1 MAGQTMATQA
11 VAPGTATPSSPAAAG
26 LTAEGAAGAAVPAAG
41 ERARPQLELV
51 HPAQRAEAPA
61 PEVRGGVAPAEAV
74 LPAPAG
80 ELPGVSKGVGEIR
93 PAAPAVTR
101 EAVEQRPST
110 GAAERAA
117 AQQAMQTSGLPATG
131 QPPGIASAPTKPP
144 PAAPVP
150 LPPPPGVTPEPGSRR
165 RRRRPEGEAPPEGE
179 RRPSETPAPG
189 GERPPEGRRLPER
202 PGAVPVPLEKGGPAK
217 PEQAALAEVAGEKAA
232 APLEAATPAV
242 RAGGEATGPAG
253 GGGGVPAAGGGA
265 EPATEGGSE
274 DTAAQDEVEARM
286 TAANPQAAEE
296 EAEAEAEASP
306 EEAQA
311 EAPEPAPAAESTPPE
326 TTGEAGISRETVA
339 SAAAAEEA
347 EGEGV
352 APAAE
357 AEQTTVAEAQ
367 RETDPE
373 ALQRIEDAGAARAE
387 QADTQRSAEAIAEE
401 HAEERVEQ
409 QAETGETA
417 AGGGEA
423 GLTPAER
430 DAGMSALAESAGGG
444 GGAEAAAGG
453 GGGGGGGE
461 AVPEPEAAPDTAG
474 IDPASGL
481 GAAASLQPVQAAQA
495 LDGVSASVDRTTQE
509 EAAAL
514 QAQIPQVEVGGD
526 GGESALQTLPRAPA
540 PRRPAQAEPG
550 VARPTPEPEP
560 LPEAPPAPTAALPTP
575 SVRSTE
581 EGTVSREDAARV
593 AGSIRDI
600 PTEDPGL
607 DVPAGAPPKLELAG
621 DADPTQMGDQQAE
634 LDRTIAEQRVQGAAD
649 VAAPAGEDRVRV
661 TRPRE
666 VLRVGTVT
674 PPGAAGGGGVGEA
687 AATEKEIGII
697 AEEQQ
702 GDEVRAAVA
711 KAQGDMA
718 AKRVEHRR
726 AVVEEKA
733 KTEQDL
739 ANLREENV
747 AQQQAAKADV
757 RADVAQAR
765 ADWSEAQRAE
775 VGSANE
781 KALREIAQGNEKIRK
796 EETQANEEAAR
807 HIDEGEQRAAE
818 EKEKAEREAAQ
829 KKREAEAQAEA
840 EDDGIFGWIA
850 SKVSSFFDAL
860 KEGITAIF
868 DAAKKLVR
876 AAIEAA
882 KKLAVAVIEKARQA
896 IVGLIR
902 AVGAALIAIGDV
914 LLAAFPALREKWR
927 GYIER
932 RVKAAEDTVNAI
944 ADRLKKGVTKL
955 LDALGKA
962 FDFLLDAFKKGM
974 LAVLDAAKAVVVGAI
989 NIAKK
994 VAQAIG
1000 TFLQLVAD
1008 VASGPIRWLSNLGS
1022 AVVDGIK
1029 NHLWKAFQAAVKE
1042 WFNSKLEELLGIG
1055 TAIWNVLK
1063 QGGITLKEVGQ
1074 MAFDALKAAI
1084 PRALIE
1090 LLIEKLVAMLVPA
1103 AGAVM
1108 AVIEGLQAAW
1118 GAIKRIIAA
1127 LGKFVAFLKA
1137 VKGGGAG
1144 PQFAE
1149 MLAAAAIVVID
1160 FVANWLVRKLRGP
1173 ASKVGSKVKAIAQKI
1188 LAKIK
1193 AGAKKVGKALK
1204 KAGSR
1209 VRGAFK
1215 KGRKKFSDWRARR
1228 KARKEAKKG
1237 KADAAKK
1244 KQDKEAA
1251 KRKKLERAVNALRPK
1266 VKALLGK
1273 GISRL
1278 ALRLKL
1284 GWWRTTHRLSK
1295 LQLQGARIIAAVNPE
1310 DTLTEAEELEL
1321 GSVLEPIIQKAEA
1334 DFLEQ
1339 LAKAQAGGA
1348 PGEAAA
1354 ATPFEKRVATM
1365 REIHEVMEQ
1374 PEQLTWKLRQLGRA
1388 KALVAWMRAQAGGAM
1403 QFLRF
1408 FKRAQQRYWDVN
1420 LNTVIVQ
1427 MGGGGGTYEDIA
1439 KKEPTLGFSGKTE
1452 TLLAL
1457 EGARSPGMTTTFAVS
1472 QATALAE
1479 TAAGVKSG
1487 EQAVQEVL
1495 VERNPMAPQKSS
1507 VAATAEFGDAAVLEG
1522 RGPKELA
1529 TIEAAGAERKRRIVR
1544 VFQHLRQ
1551 VLKSKRDILGEK
1563 SALAKVAEAFD
1574 RWFRANRPGA
1584 SASAD
1589 EVEAAADNLTKKLVL
1604 FLKSFTG

>member
-1 MAGQTMATQA
+1 MATQA

-179 RRPSETPAPG
+179 RRPFETPAPG

-474 IDPASGL
+474 VDPASGL

-509 EAAAL
+509 EAASL

-540 PRRPAQAEPG
+540 PRRPAQAERG

-607 DVPAGAPPKLELAG
+607 DVPAGPPPKLELAG

-634 LDRTIAEQRVQGAAD
+634 LDRTIAAQRVQGAAD

-674 PPGAAGGGGVGEA
+674 PPGAAGGGGFVEA

-718 AKRVEHRR
+718 AKRAEHRR

-781 KALREIAQGNEKIRK
+781 KARREIAQGNEKIRK

-807 HIDEGEQRAAE
+807 HIDEGERRAAE
-818 EKEKAEREAAQ
+818 EKEKAERDAEQ
-829 KKREAEAQAEA
+829 KKREAEAQAEE

-1118 GAIKRIIAA
+1118 GAVKRIIAA

-1209 VRGAFK
+1209 VRGALT

-1237 KADAAKK
+1237 KDPKADATRRRKEKEEAKK
-1244 KQDKEAA
+1244 KRLEERI
-1251 KRKKLERAVNALRPK
+1251 KRARTELPSKIGAVLQRGATGVLLRA
-1266 VKALLGK
+1266 
-1273 GISRL
+1273 RL
-1278 ALRLKL
+1278 AIWRLRY
-1284 GWWRTTHRLSK
+1284 RLTGLSVEQIAPGRFK
-1295 LQLQGARIIAAVNPE
+1295 IVARVNPE
-1310 DTLTEAEELEL
+1310 ADVFEGVNLTGTELLKFIREVCRDIRKDPRFQLATRETRATRGRERGGSKEVISHEVTSPLGMVGVSQNMKHRGLWSREILRFKSGTELLRRQGWGTVKNKIVQLLQRKKALRYLSTTDRTESLASLLDQSSIRSAEDFRRFMQGIGDRVPGIDSSVTEELW
-1321 GSVLEPIIQKAEA
+1321 GVLAQEA
-1334 DFLEQ
+1334 LRSEAG
-1339 LAKAQAGGA
+1339 LAQAAFVGQ
-1348 PGEAAA
+1348 
-1354 ATPFEKRVATM
+1354 T
-1365 REIHEVMEQ
+1365 
-1374 PEQLTWKLRQLGRA
+1374 
-1388 KALVAWMRAQAGGAM
+1388 AG
-1403 QFLRF
+1403 
-1408 FKRAQQRYWDVN
+1408 
-1420 LNTVIVQ
+1420 
-1427 MGGGGGTYEDIA
+1427 
-1439 KKEPTLGFSGKTE
+1439 
-1452 TLLAL
+1452 
-1457 EGARSPGMTTTFAVS
+1457 
-1472 QATALAE
+1472 
-1479 TAAGVKSG
+1479 AGVPFT
-1487 EQAVQEVL
+1487 QAL
-1495 VERNPMAPQKSS
+1495 GALPMAPAGSQ
-1507 VAATAEFGDAAVLEG
+1507 AAARE
-1522 RGPKELA
+1522 
-1529 TIEAAGAERKRRIVR
+1529 
-1544 VFQHLRQ
+1544 
-1551 VLKSKRDILGEK
+1551 
-1563 SALAKVAEAFD
+1563 
-1574 RWFRANRPGA
+1574 
-1584 SASAD
+1584 AD
-1589 EVEAAADNLTKKLVL
+1589 EFLGGEAGPEPSQRAKDQMEREIAQIRLWVEALGLKFDDEAHAKKVIREKIYEFYGWSPGVIAL
-1604 FLKSFTG
+1604 GD